1 MHLYWAQLINEGLA
15 PNRISGLKA
24 AGPIGSAADTAFRSS
39 RQGVTEM
46 GFFRTAYKNL
56 TEARQRQADRFVAG
70 ALLRLD
76 DASLNEIGKSRAEL
90 TDKRPGRTRL

>member
-1 MHLYWAQLINEGLA
+1 
-15 PNRISGLKA
+15 
-24 AGPIGSAADTAFRSS
+24 
-39 RQGVTEM
+39 M

-76 DASLNEIGKSRAEL
+76 DVSLNEIGKSRAEL
-90 TDKRPGRTRL
+90 TDKRSGRTRL